1 MPKSCA
7 VSFSVTDLEFD
18 LSQGFS
24 LTVGESVHS
33 VGDLA
38 LLISLE
44 VEWRSAIWLD
54 LAALTDLQSRLCIC
68 FLQLH

>member
-24 LTVGESVHS
+24 LTVGESVYS

-38 LLISLE
+38 SLISLE
-44 VEWRSAIWLD
+44 
-54 LAALTDLQSRLCIC
+54 
-68 FLQLH
+68 

>member
-24 LTVGESVHS
+24 LTVG
-33 VGDLA
+33 DLA
-38 LLISLE
+38 SLISLE

-54 LAALTDLQSRLCIC
+54 LAAPTDLQSPLCIC